1 MTMVY
6 KPSIN
11 KERQTK
17 MAKNILEA
25 KIGFGTWQALD
36 PKLIV
41 DQLRWA
47 IENNYDFIDT
57 AWVYENE
64 KIIGDALSTL
74 RNQNYKIPPIQTK
87 IWTPFFKQDVI
98 QQLKSQL
105 KDLQLECV
113 DSVLLHR
120 PHVDNTMNVKAW
132 KELIECK
139 KKGLVDVIGV
149 SNFEPDM
156 VRILYNET
164 GVYPE
169 VVQNEASLTY
179 IRRDRMVFCKEHNIA
194 MQGWRALGNPKVN
207 FNNEYLKQLAAKYN
221 CSVAQ
226 LLIAYSHNLGFC
238 PIVRSAIESEIREN
252 IKATSIKIS
261 DVDLLTLELK
271 FNTHK
276 STTHNECDSYANL
289 ALDDDW
295 YKNN

>member
-120 PHVDNTMNVKAW
+120 PHVDNTYNVKAW
-132 KELIECK
+132 KELSQAK
-139 KKGLVDVIGV
+139 KLGLVKHIGV
-149 SNFEPDM
+149 SNFDKDM
-156 VRILYNET
+156 IEILYTET

-169 VVQNEASLTY
+169 INQIELSANYT
-179 IRRDRMVFCKEHNIA
+179 RRDRIKYNLEKKIIIQTWTPLGLIKEN
-194 MQGWRALGNPKVN
+194 
-207 FNNEYLKQLAAKYN
+207 LKNSFLIEMAKKYN
-221 CSVAQ
+221 CTVPQ
-226 LLIAYSHNLGFC
+226 LLIAYASSFKTA
-238 PIVRSAIESEIREN
+238 PIIKSSSEERVKEN
-252 IKATSIKIS
+252 IAKINLVLDEE
-261 DVDLLTLELK
+261 DVYLIDRKLNRHE
-271 FNTHK
+271 
-276 STTHNECDSYANL
+276 SS
-289 ALDDDW
+289 LDQKTDTYPEFSLD
-295 YKNN
+295 K

>member
-1 MTMVY
+1 MVY

-36 PKLIV
+36 PELIV

-120 PHVDNTMNVKAW
+120 PHVDNTYNVKSW
-132 KELIECK
+132 KELIQAK
-139 KKGLVDVIGV
+139 KLGLVKHIGV
-149 SNFEPDM
+149 SNFDKDM
-156 VRILYNET
+156 IEILYTET

-169 VVQNEASLTY
+169 INQIELSANYT
-179 IRRDRMVFCKEHNIA
+179 RRDRIKYNLEKKIVIQAWTPLGLIKEN
-194 MQGWRALGNPKVN
+194 
-207 FNNEYLKQLAAKYN
+207 LKSSFLIEMAKKYN
-221 CSVAQ
+221 CTVPQ
-226 LLIAYSHNLGFC
+226 LLIAYASSFKTA
-238 PIVRSAIESEIREN
+238 PIIKSSSEERVKEN
-252 IKATSIKIS
+252 IAKINLVLDEE
-261 DVDLLTLELK
+261 DVYLIDRKLNRHE
-271 FNTHK
+271 
-276 STTHNECDSYANL
+276 SS
-289 ALDDDW
+289 LDQKTDTYPEFSLD
-295 YKNN
+295 K